1 MSLTA
6 ITDNFKTKEN
16 LLSPKNNTDYEYYYC
31 PKCLKIPKIKFEE
44 GYVLIECNCGTK
56 QDTKIQK
63 PEEDITKPEILNQ
76 FSQHKTYKFLLKSY
90 NLLNSKLAA
99 TKRYCEFKK
108 NHPTEERIANEVCIN
123 CKNKPFICK
132 SCLQLHD
139 MIGEDHIKIK
149 SNGLKISRL
158 CEQNGCKNKGE
169 INFYCITCKLN
180 LCIYC
185 QSNIHNKHSVI
196 QLNSFYSVKEIN
208 SKMKL
213 SSNSYLK
220 EIESFLN
227 KLELFVN
234 QFKSILKEEKEK
246 EKDIQTFIKSLFNTY
261 QCTKEVLNYNIIN
274 NIKINE
280 IDDILQQSSIQFK
293 TKLKSNLINIL
304 NENNFMSIYDNLNSS
319 INQIPSEKQL
329 NSNITNISNNIT
341 LINKEINQIKENQ
354 SKNYNSLIINSNKI
368 YSEIENLI
376 AENMKN
382 IKTENINLINELKII
397 TEKKKETKV

>member
-1 MSLTA
+1 MVV
-6 ITDNFKTKEN
+6 D
-16 LLSPKNNTDYEYYYC
+16 
-31 PKCLKIPKIKFEE
+31 
-44 GYVLIECNCGTK
+44 
-56 QDTKIQK
+56 
-63 PEEDITKPEILNQ
+63 
-76 FSQHKTYKFLLKSY
+76 
-90 NLLNSKLAA
+90 
-99 TKRYCEFKK
+99 
-108 NHPTEERIANEVCIN
+108 
-123 CKNKPFICK
+123 
-132 SCLQLHD
+132 
-139 MIGEDHIKIK
+139 DHIKIK
-149 SNGLKISRL
+149 TNGMKISKF
-158 CEQNGCKNKGE
+158 CEQNGCRNKG
-169 INFYCITCKLN
+169 IIVYYCKTC
-180 LCIYC
+180 
-185 QSNIHNKHSVI
+185 NIHICEGCQYKLH
-196 QLNSFYSVKEIN
+196 LNHTTVSLDSFITDDNIYLEKKKINSDPYIKEIMSFIDKVESFVDESRN
-208 SKMKL
+208 LINKKIQENKNISKFL
-213 SSNSYLK
+213 SSLY
-220 EIESFLN
+220 
-227 KLELFVN
+227 
-234 QFKSILKEEKEK
+234 
-246 EKDIQTFIKSLFNTY
+246 NTY